1 MRIVAVETASLSERK
16 DIVEGRA
23 HLANLIGDFVF
34 EPIDVV
40 SARASAVGSWT
51 RAGEHLV
58 EIERRNIVRSA
69 IGIAVAFQLLTIHFV
84 EIINRISCVV
94 HVSYRRRL
102 ERLG

>member
-16 DIVEGRA
+16 DIAEGRA

-34 EPIDVV
+34 EPIDIVAT
-40 SARASAVGSWT
+40 SASAVGSWT

-58 EIERRNIVRSA
+58 K
-69 IGIAVAFQLLTIHFV
+69 
-84 EIINRISCVV
+84 IINRISFVV

-102 ERLG
+102 EFLG